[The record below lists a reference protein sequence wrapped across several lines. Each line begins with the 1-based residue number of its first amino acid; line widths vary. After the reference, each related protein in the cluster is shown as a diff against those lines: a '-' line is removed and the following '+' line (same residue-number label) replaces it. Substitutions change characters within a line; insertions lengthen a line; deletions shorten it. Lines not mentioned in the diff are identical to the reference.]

1 MKIKHLFLMMLA
13 LSLTVASCEP
23 LPADD
28 NKTETPQPDPDP
40 APDPEPQPDPD
51 PAPDPAPDPEP
62 EPEPT
67 PEPDIDPTLETINF
81 DATHLDGI
89 YYADMYSPRVP
100 NHYVWFSDLG
110 LGQDYAPYLGGTYY
124 RLDIYTYEFYDGISE
139 LTIPAGTYTLDLG
152 DTMASGTIGYQQSLY
167 FTIDESGMMTERK
180 FSWAKLVVDQ
190 SGLMTLSAA
199 IDRQRHEVTF
209 NGAPNI
215 DNIMDL

>member
-1 MKIKHLFLMMLA
+1 MTIYVM
-13 LSLTVASCEP
+13 
-23 LPADD
+23 
-28 NKTETPQPDPDP
+28 PDGYKPGDTL
-40 APDPEPQPDPD
+40 
-51 PAPDPAPDPEP
+51 PEP
-62 EPEPT
+62 EPEPE
-67 PEPDIDPTLETINF
+67 PEMVEVTAIEVYCNYYGDTFGGPGYNYFITLTDVGF
-81 DATHLDGI
+81 DENGYVMSNSKNYVLDLYSEIATEG
-89 YYADMYSPRVP
+89 
-100 NHYVWFSDLG
+100 NEG
-110 LGQDYAPYLGGTYY
+110 
-124 RLDIYTYEFYDGISE
+124 
-139 LTIPAGTYTLDLG
+139 TIPAGTYTLDLG